1 MQHRGAMEEEGKFK
15 SATWGG
21 KKKHFIL
28 TINFSSSPARC
39 VPQFLSL
46 YLSWAR
52 REMEIGFA
60 FAFDIDIECEIRFN
74 EKKNKNSRTV
84 FGTLVPRGKQCDPPT
99 TETAENSQLRH
110 VTLSGWQGNSISLM
124 LAINWNRNWNVFL
137 PSRVYR
143 VWVERREHG
152 TRGEE
157 RKKVEKAL
165 DMISQRQSIAHTKTG
180 IGYANQ

>member
-74 EKKNKNSRTV
+74 EKNIKTRERFSGRLSR
-84 FGTLVPRGKQCDPPT
+84 
-99 TETAENSQLRH
+99 AENNAIRPRRRPLKIP
-110 VTLSGWQGNSISLM
+110 NSD
-124 LAINWNRNWNVFL
+124 
-137 PSRVYR
+137 
-143 VWVERREHG
+143 
-152 TRGEE
+152 T
-157 RKKVEKAL
+157 
-165 DMISQRQSIAHTKTG
+165 
-180 IGYANQ
+180 